1 MTQTQSEADGSR
13 DREKPGAA
21 SQQAFVRAQRVFP
34 DGTSRATI
42 ERDPAPRY
50 VSHGKGAYLFDIDG
64 RRLLDLNNNFTT
76 LIHGHGFVPVAEALE
91 RQLRNGTCFAN
102 PTEGEIALA
111 ELICARVPRL
121 EHVRFVNTGS
131 EAVMFAIKAARAFTG
146 RPAIAKIEGAY
157 HGNYDWVEVSQTIA
171 PANWGAADAPATV
184 PYYRGMPDSVLAEV
198 VPIRFNDADGAVRL
212 LTQHAQRLAAIII
225 DPMPSRA
232 GLIAPEPDF
241 VAALQETAHKFG
253 IVVIADEVLNFRQS
267 YHGASSRYGLTP
279 DLFALGKIIGG
290 GLPIGAVGGRADI
303 MRVFDA
309 SAGRPALPQ
318 GGTFSANPLSMV
330 AGHVSMQHLDEAAFE
345 RLERLGN
352 DLRRR
357 LMHVIEQRQ
366 APFSVTGAASLFR
379 IHPRRRIPRE
389 FRDAYDPPAEAA
401 LVKALSRFFGE
412 NAIILP
418 AAAAASLS
426 TPMTET
432 EIDMIVQVF
441 EAFLETNAGHL
452 VELSST

>member
-1 MTQTQSEADGSR
+1 MTTQGALMPQTPR
-13 DREKPGAA
+13 DAAA
-21 SQQAFVRAQRVFP
+21 STQAFARAQRVFP
-34 DGTSRATI
+34 DGTSRVTI
-42 ERDPAPRY
+42 ERDPTPRY
-50 VSHGKGAYLFDIDG
+50 VSHGKGAYLIDIDG
-64 RRLLDLNNNFTT
+64 HRLLDLNNNFTT
-76 LIHGHGFVPVAEALE
+76 LIHGHGFAPVADALA
-91 RQLRNGTCFAN
+91 RQLRSGACFAN
-102 PTEGEIALA
+102 PTESEIALA

-121 EHVRFVNTGS
+121 ERVRFVNTGS

-146 RPAIAKIEGAY
+146 RAAIAKIEGAY

-171 PANWGAADAPATV
+171 PGNWGPAEEPATV
-184 PYYRGMPDSVLAEV
+184 PYYRGMPDAVLADV
-198 VPIRFNDADGAVRL
+198 VPIRFNDAEGATRL
-212 LTQHAQRLAAIII
+212 LTKHAQRLAAIII

-232 GLIAPEPDF
+232 GLIAPEPGF
-241 VAALQETAHKFG
+241 VAALQETARKFG

-267 YHGASSRYGLTP
+267 FHGAAARYGLAA

-330 AGHVSMQHLDEAAFE
+330 AGHVSMQHLDEAAFAH
-345 RLERLGN
+345 LERLGD

-357 LMHVIEQRQ
+357 LSRAIEQRQ
-366 APFSVTGAASLFR
+366 APLCVTGAASLFR

-401 LVKALSRFFGE
+401 FVKAMSRFFAQNG
-412 NAIILP
+412 IILP

-426 TPMTET
+426 TPMTQT

-441 EAFLETNAGHL
+441 EAFLEANAGPL
-452 VELSST
+452 AALSAR